1 MTEKPSAPLQAALRR
16 IASGESLSGEQ
27 ATAAFNAVMSGD
39 STGAQLGALLMGL
52 RVKGE
57 TAEELT
63 GAARALRGAMTALVT
78 AGPGDLV
85 DTCGTGGGAMT
96 TFNISTASAI
106 LAAGAGV
113 HVAKHGNRS
122 ATTRS
127 GSADVLEALGVA
139 IDVPVERMGDV
150 LDRAGIVFMFA
161 PTMHPAMRHVGPA
174 RREMAIETLMNLVGP
189 LANPAGAGR
198 QVIGV
203 ASPSRLE
210 LVAGALRQL
219 GTVHSLVVHGAPG
232 MDEISPIGPTAVL
245 ELRGESLTRW
255 TLDPREFG
263 FSGMNADELA
273 GGEPA
278 ENAALI
284 EQVLAGGGP
293 PAAEAAVLLNA
304 AGAIYVSGR
313 SATYAA
319 ALDAARG
326 ALRSGAGSAALDRLR
341 AAAPHSR

>member
-1 MTEKPSAPLQAALRR
+1 MTAKPSTPLQVALRR
-16 IASGESLSGEQ
+16 IASGESLSADQ
-27 ATAAFNAVMSGD
+27 AAAAFDAVMAGEG
-39 STGAQLGALLMGL
+39 TGPQLGALLMGL

-57 TAEELT
+57 TADELT
-63 GAARALRGAMTALVT
+63 GAARALRRAMTALVT
-78 AGPGDLV
+78 KSPADLV

-113 HVAKHGNRS
+113 RVAKHGNRS

-139 IDVPVERMGDV
+139 IDVPVDHMGEV

-203 ASPSRLE
+203 ASPARLD
-210 LVAGALRQL
+210 LVAGALQRL
-219 GTVHSLVVHGAPG
+219 GTVHSLVLHGAPG
-232 MDEISPIGPTAVL
+232 MDEISPLGPTQIL
-245 ELRGESLTRW
+245 ELRGETITRW
-255 TLDPREFG
+255 SLDPAEHG
-263 FSGMNADELA
+263 FAGMNPADLA
-273 GGEPA
+273 GGEPS

-284 EQVLAGGGP
+284 EAVLAGGGP
-293 PAAEAAVLLNA
+293 PAAAAAVLLNA
-304 AGAIYVSGR
+304 AGAVYVAGKAPDYK
-313 SATYAA
+313 SA
-319 ALDAARG
+319 LQIARG
-326 ALRSGAGSAALDRLR
+326 ALNSGAGSAALERLR
-341 AAAPHSR
+341 SAAPHQ

>member
-1 MTEKPSAPLQAALRR
+1 KPSTPLQFALRC
-16 IASGESLSGEQ
+16 IAGGQSLSAEQ
-27 ATAAFNAVMSGD
+27 AGAAFDAVMAGEG
-39 STGAQLGALLMGL
+39 TGHQLGALLMGL

-57 TAEELT
+57 TADELT
-63 GAARALRGAMTALVT
+63 GAARALRRAMTALVT
-78 AGPGDLV
+78 KAPADLV

-113 HVAKHGNRS
+113 RVAKHGNRS

-139 IDVPVERMGDV
+139 IDVPVDHMGEV

-203 ASPSRLE
+203 ASPARLE
-210 LVAGALRQL
+210 LVAGALQRL
-219 GTVHSLVVHGAPG
+219 GTVHSLVLHGAPG
-232 MDEISPIGPTAVL
+232 MDEISPLGPTQIL
-245 ELRGESLTRW
+245 ELRGETITRW
-255 TLDPREFG
+255 SLDPTAFG
-263 FSGMNADELA
+263 FAGMNATELA
-273 GGEPA
+273 GGEPS

-293 PAAEAAVLLNA
+293 PAAEAAV
-304 AGAIYVSGR
+304 
-313 SATYAA
+313 
-319 ALDAARG
+319 
-326 ALRSGAGSAALDRLR
+326 
-341 AAAPHSR
+341 

>member
-1 MTEKPSAPLQAALRR
+1 MNAKASTPLQAALKR
-16 IASGESLSGEQ
+16 IAAGESLSGDE
-27 ATAAFNAVMSGD
+27 AAAAFDAVMAGEG
-39 STGAQLGALLMGL
+39 TGPQLGALLMGL

-57 TAEELT
+57 TADELM
-63 GAARALRGAMTALVT
+63 GAARALRRAMTALVT
-78 AGPGDLV
+78 GQPGDLV
-85 DTCGTGGGAMT
+85 DTCGTGGGAIT

-106 LAAGAGV
+106 VAAGAGV
-113 HVAKHGNRS
+113 RVAKHGNRS

-139 IDVPVERMGDV
+139 IDVPVEHMGEV

-203 ASPSRLE
+203 ASPARLE

-232 MDEISPIGPTAVL
+232 MDEISPIGLTEVV
-245 ELRGESLTRW
+245 ELRDGSVTRW
-255 TLDPREFG
+255 TLDPAEFG
-263 FSGMNADELA
+263 FSEMNAAELA

-278 ENAALI
+278 DNAALI
-284 EQVLAGGGP
+284 EQLLAGGGP

-304 AGAIYVSGR
+304 AGAIYVSGKA
-313 SATYAA
+313 ATYGA
-319 ALDAARG
+319 ALDVARRT
-326 ALRSGAGSAALDRLR
+326 LHSGAGSAALERLR
-341 AAAPHSR
+341 AAAPHG